1 SAAPSHLWR
10 LLSYPNRPRP
20 VPSGVAA
27 VQHCVT
33 GQLTRRRVNS
43 RGLLRRAER
52 VLRLAERFKDR
63 SDNALRGEA
72 IELHARFRLGR
83 DCPRDLDAAFAVVR
97 EVAFRQLGERPF
109 PVQIAGA
116 LAIEAGCIAEMG
128 TGEGKT
134 LTATLPIVVAGW
146 RGRACHVVT
155 VNDYLARRDAEWMR
169 GIYEFCG
176 LRVASVQAEMEPDER
191 RKAYAADVTYCTSRE
206 VVADFLRDQIA
217 LGPRRHLPQILV
229 EKIAGR
235 RSVYPGPVLRGLDFA
250 LIDEADSV
258 LIDEAVIPLLI
269 EGGPAHSEQE
279 AAYRLASDL
288 AAGMQSTTDY
298 RLDPRRRDV
307 VLTVL
312 GANRVAEATRT
323 MGGVWRDR
331 RRGEE
336 LLVHALWAREYL
348 QRDAHYLV
356 KDERVTL
363 IDELTGRSTP
373 DRTLR
378 DGLHQAV
385 EAREQLTISANRE
398 TRARISFQRF
408 FRLYP
413 RLSGMTG
420 TAAESAREFWGVYA
434 LPVVVLPPNRP
445 CRRRELPDHVFATN
459 VAKWDAV
466 VAEIRRVHQEGR
478 PLLVGVRT
486 VTDSERLSRRLTAE
500 GLSHSVLNATR
511 HSDEAAIVAQAGLAG
526 RITVAT
532 NMAGR
537 GTDIRLGPGVAE
549 RGGLHVLATERQP
562 SRRVDRQLRGR
573 AARQADPGSTQSF
586 VSLDDELL
594 CRYAPNVS
602 HLLGDLSRRFSFEIP
617 QPLARLL
624 LEYAQRRAER
634 DARSRRNQVLRT
646 DQWLDEFLPHWT
658 TGF

>member
-1 SAAPSHLWR
+1 
-10 LLSYPNRPRP
+10 
-20 VPSGVAA
+20 
-27 VQHCVT
+27 
-33 GQLTRRRVNS
+33 
-43 RGLLRRAER
+43 
-52 VLRLAERFKDR
+52 
-63 SDNALRGEA
+63 
-72 IELHARFRLGR
+72 
-83 DCPRDLDAAFAVVR
+83 
-97 EVAFRQLGERPF
+97 
-109 PVQIAGA
+109 
-116 LAIEAGCIAEMG
+116 
-128 TGEGKT
+128 
-134 LTATLPIVVAGW
+134 
-146 RGRACHVVT
+146 
-155 VNDYLARRDAEWMR
+155 
-169 GIYEFCG
+169 
-176 LRVASVQAEMEPDER
+176 
-191 RKAYAADVTYCTSRE
+191 
-206 VVADFLRDQIA
+206 
-217 LGPRRHLPQILV
+217 
-229 EKIAGR
+229 
-235 RSVYPGPVLRGLDFA
+235 
-250 LIDEADSV
+250 
-258 LIDEAVIPLLI
+258 
-269 EGGPAHSEQE
+269 
-279 AAYRLASDL
+279 
-288 AAGMQSTTDY
+288 
-298 RLDPRRRDV
+298 
-307 VLTVL
+307 
-312 GANRVAEATRT
+312 

-331 RRGEE
+331 RRRE
-336 LLVHALWAREYL
+336 LLVHALWARGTSN
-348 QRDAHYLV
+348 ATHYLV

-385 EAREQLTISANRE
+385 EAREQLTIAPTGRH
-398 TRARISFQRF
+398 ARISFQRF

-586 VSLDDELL
+586 VSLDDEL
-594 CRYAPNVS
+594 CAATHPMSPICSATSPGGS
-602 HLLGDLSRRFSFEIP
+602 HLKSPNLSLGYCWSTPSGEPNETPAAGEIKSCVRINGWMSFCRIGRP
-617 QPLARLL
+617 
-624 LEYAQRRAER
+624 
-634 DARSRRNQVLRT
+634 DSRSRAR
-646 DQWLDEFLPHWT
+646 
-658 TGF
+658 